1 MIFMS
6 KKRFE
11 YEIEKRMTQA
21 REIEFLHKR
30 IDDMEQRF
38 NHRIERMDCEIDALR
53 HGIEEMKGK
62 LDIPFFRDPITH
74 PSVTWQTP
82 STANGPYDCQPSS
95 TTKWSWT
102 GIDPCSGESTT
113 TCIKDDSNTTY
124 TGQMKEE

>member
-6 KKRFE
+6 MKRFE
-11 YEIEKRMTQA
+11 YEIQKRMAQERA
-21 REIEFLHKR
+21 IDLLHKR
-30 IDDMEQRF
+30 IEDMEARIM
-38 NHRIERMDCEIDALR
+38 HRIERTDCEIDVLR
-53 HGIEEMKGK
+53 NEIEEMKGK
-62 LDIPFFRDPITH
+62 LDIPFLRDPIIH
-74 PSVTWQTP
+74 PYTIWQTP
-82 STANGPYDCQPSS
+82 STAKGPCDCQPSS